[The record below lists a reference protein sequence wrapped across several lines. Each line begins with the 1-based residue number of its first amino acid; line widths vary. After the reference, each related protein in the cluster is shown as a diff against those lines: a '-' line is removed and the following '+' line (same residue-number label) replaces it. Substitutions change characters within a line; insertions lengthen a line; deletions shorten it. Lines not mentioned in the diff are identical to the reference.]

1 MDRLDLEVG
10 WEVDNNQLKAS
21 MADSKKAIEGVGQS
35 VDVVEKKV
43 NDNLN
48 TITKQANQTRG
59 SFNGLQNSINQIS
72 RELPAFT
79 YSAQTGFMAISNN
92 LPILFDSIGQLRK
105 ENEAL
110 IASGQKG
117 VPIWKQL
124 GSAFLGWGTILSVG
138 ITLLTVYGKEIGN
151 WIKGLV
157 GAKSS
162 VDALKASEESLN
174 DVRKNSN
181 KTYAES
187 VSKIETYLSIARN
200 EKNSMDQRQDAVRK
214 IIALDRER
222 LKGITLET
230 IKTGE
235 ATKAINAYTEAL
247 KRQAMEKAVVDKR
260 AELTTKLLDAQTES
274 EDALRIAADAR
285 VKQLN
290 QKFKFDPDEETA
302 TDARAKKKID
312 EYVKSV
318 DKVKEAQK
326 AIDEFDKR
334 ASKFLGS
341 VDVVDNS
348 PNSSVKDKSYFQRV
362 IDVAQ
367 EELNGLDKQSK
378 DFPKK
383 AAALKASIKN
393 AQKELEAFSV
403 PNDSS
408 INKAATLYEQI
419 LESRG
424 DALGKILD
432 MEREYSSMLLSDD
445 EKEKA
450 ALKQKFVDLR
460 KIIDDANKDIQKYN
474 KENGAKFKLIDV
486 GLVAPIEATAGE
498 QLDYAQTTARIQKQF
513 AEEYKVFQAYE
524 ELKASTSVEYADK
537 RFADQ
542 LEKIKSFE
550 SRLASELAG
559 IGTEGLNALEQKR
572 ADDLG
577 KIQSG
582 IADKRQADEDKRY
595 ADMLKAYLSFA
606 QKREKVIK
614 ESEEEITRLTADGRK
629 EQAEEARKARDKELE
644 ELTRTEISDNDAF
657 KDLEKNLD
665 KMGFN
670 MSLKA
675 VKIGRQTV
683 EKLID
688 GSKMTPDQKAKLA
701 KEFDV
706 YFDGLESGLEEN
718 NLDKVMS
725 LTSEFGSLVSLAGQ
739 FDGTMSNA
747 FKTVGGMVSQVGNIA
762 KMLSNVGSGMSKAGG
777 VAGIIGAVISIFGGI
792 MEAIEGSYN
801 RQKQKQKEADDFQI
815 KQLDAQTKILEYQL
829 SIIQEMYGTKRLE
842 AYTQAIKDATD
853 AANNSIAGL
862 PVGSY
867 ALQTGDK
874 GNDQLLGKF
883 NKDFGTIEKLDEAI
897 AKARK
902 EADKFGNKLGS
913 FFLGGWVK
921 NWKAEL
927 SILEDL
933 KKRVLST
940 DSIEFGWKSVSDI
953 TQEEITKMEKLLL
966 ESKFDDVTAA
976 KIRNIIDQ
984 FYLLKDAMNQAREE
998 LTGTSFSSLLND
1010 VKSLFSNSG
1019 EDSAE
1024 AWAKGFDK
1032 IMDTY
1037 IMQRFSRE
1045 YLEEALQGWYELF
1058 DQYAKDGIDSGERKA
1073 LQDAFNKIKEDGDK
1087 RIKDI
1092 QDAMGHTP
1100 TSDSSSSGGITGR
1113 INRTVSEDTASAIL
1127 GFERSRYDLAKQRTV
1142 LSQKALEIWQGSR
1155 DLFVQMVKHQAAIE
1169 QNTYETAVQLK
1180 LAVDELKAI
1189 KSNTGVKVGR

>member
-10 WEVDNNQLKAS
+10 WEVDNNQLKAG

-59 SFNGLQNSINQIS
+59 SFNGLQNSINEIS

-124 GSAFLGWGTILSVG
+124 GSALFGWGTILSVG

-157 GAKSS
+157 GAKNS

-181 KTYAES
+181 KSYAES
-187 VSKIETYLSIARN
+187 VSKIETYLSLARN

-214 IIALDRER
+214 IIALDKER

-285 VKQLN
+285 VKQQN

-326 AIDEFDKR
+326 VIDEFDKR

-403 PNDSS
+403 PTDSS

-486 GLVAPIEATAGE
+486 GLVAPIEANAGE

-513 AEEYKVFQAYE
+513 AEEYKIFQQYE
-524 ELKASTSVEYADK
+524 ELKTSTSVEYADK

-542 LEKIKSFE
+542 LDKIKSFE

-559 IGTEGLNALEQKR
+559 IGTDGLNALEQKR

-577 KIQSG
+577 KIQTG
-582 IADKRQADEDKRY
+582 ITDKRQADEDKRM
-595 ADMLKAYLSFA
+595 ADVLKAFLSYS
-606 QKREKVIK
+606 QKREKIVK
-614 ESEEEITRLTADGRK
+614 DSEESITRLTKEGLS
-629 EQAEEARKARDKELE
+629 EQAEVARKARDKELE
-644 ELTRTEISDNDAF
+644 ELTRSEISDNDAF
-657 KDLEKNLD
+657 KNLETDLEKVGL
-665 KMGFN
+665 G
-670 MSLKA
+670 MSKKA
-675 VKIGRQTV
+675 IQIGRETV
-683 EKLID
+683 AKIIE
-688 GSKMTPDQKAKLA
+688 GSKMTPAQKAKLA

-706 YFDGLESGLEEN
+706 YFDELEKASNSQDFERVDSLLQGFGQLVE
-718 NLDKVMS
+718 MS
-725 LTSEFGSLVSLAGQ
+725 AK
-739 FDGTMSNA
+739 FDGTLESAFGTIGDMLGAAGSLAKTLGDAMGEFGKGMSNA
-747 FKTVGGMVSQVGNIA
+747 GGYAAM
-762 KMLSNVGSGMSKAGG
+762 
-777 VAGIIGAVISIFGGI
+777 IGAVFSIASSISAAFNSARESKNAENQKEIEHRNDRQLRAT
-792 MEAIEGSYN
+792 EAITKALQMQMELIGEIYGAERLDKYTATLESIKRN
-801 RQKQKQKEADDFQI
+801 WQDINSQI
-815 KQLDAQTKILEYQL
+815 DGRFKMTHDTKVNDLL
-829 SIIQEMYGTKRLE
+829 KRLNNGE
-842 AYTQAIKDATD
+842 SRDQILKSFSVTSKEWDYAYTLFKAI
-853 AANNSIAGL
+853 
-862 PVGSY
+862 
-867 ALQTGDK
+867 DK
-874 GNDQLLGKF
+874 GKF
-883 NKDFGTIEKLDEAI
+883 ETFSKLPE
-897 AKARK
+897 
-902 EADKFGNKLGS
+902 
-913 FFLGGWVK
+913 
-921 NWKAEL
+921 
-927 SILEDL
+927 
-933 KKRVLST
+933 
-940 DSIEFGWKSVSDI
+940 DI
-953 TQEEITKMEKLLL
+953 TK
-966 ESKFDDVTAA
+966 
-976 KIRNIIDQ
+976 
-984 FYLLKDAMNQAREE
+984 AREE
-998 LTGTSFSSLLND
+998 LAKLQFQANSGNVDDYTQKLIDQLQAQIDLYDQVAKNSGEEITGISFSSFLDDLEGIFA
-1010 VKSLFSNSG
+1010 VGG
-1019 EDSAE
+1019 EDIGKAFS
-1024 AWAKGFDK
+1024 KGFNK
-1032 IMDTY
+1032 MMETQAL
-1037 IMQRFSRE
+1037 QRLSRE
-1045 YLEEALQGWYELF
+1045 FLDEEGKKWYKMYE
-1058 DQYAKDGIDSGERKA
+1058 DMAADGIDDKELKA
-1073 LQDAFNKIKEDGDK
+1073 LQSAYEKIGAEGEKRLKE
-1087 RIKDI
+1087 I
-1092 QDAMGHTP
+1092 QDAMGYKP
-1100 TSDSSSSGGITGR
+1100 EDKDSSGISGR
-1113 INRTVSEDTASAIL
+1113 INRTVTEDTASAIL
-1127 GFERSRYDLAKQRTV
+1127 GFERSRYDLAKQRTI
-1142 LSQKALEIWQGSR
+1142 LSQSALDEAIRSR
-1155 DLFVQMVKHQAAIE
+1155 DMFIALLKHQAAIE
-1169 QNTYETAVQLK
+1169 QNTADTVTK
-1180 LAVDELKAI
+1180 LGLVVAELTVIKNNTAI
-1189 KSNTGVKVGR
+1189 KVAR